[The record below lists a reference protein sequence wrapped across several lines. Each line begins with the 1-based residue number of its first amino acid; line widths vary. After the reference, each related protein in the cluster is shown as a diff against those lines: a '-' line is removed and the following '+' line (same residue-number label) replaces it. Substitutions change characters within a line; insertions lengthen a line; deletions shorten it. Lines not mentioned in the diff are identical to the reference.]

1 MPEAPAH
8 GLWFVLPNGAPMSN
22 DLYQQRLMSA
32 AEAVALI
39 PSGARVAMGL
49 GFSQPPTLLAALA
62 DRARAGAVEDVSLY
76 YLLSTAIAGQT
87 VLTDEL
93 MDRIRPVSL
102 FHSAIERGLEA
113 RARAAGRPNPVRF
126 IPTGFQQTPRVMRE
140 AGVDTLVCTVSP
152 MDDRGFFSFGTNTDY
167 SRPVSEHAHRIILEV
182 NPAMPRVFGD
192 CTVHVSRVT
201 ALVENATPLLEL
213 PVAEATPNDIA
224 IGGLI
229 AEMIEDGATLQMG
242 IGALPNAVCAALVD
256 RRDLGLHTEMLTPG
270 LARLM
275 QDGVITNARKTLH
288 PGKGVFSFCMG
299 TRATY
304 DFLDGNPDFEAW
316 PVDYVNDPAVI
327 ARNDRMIS
335 VNATLQVDLTGAC
348 CSEYLN
354 GRQFTASGGQ
364 LDFVRGAYAS
374 HGGRSIIACHSTAA
388 KGTVSRI
395 VARLDGPVTTPRND
409 VHIIVTEHG
418 RADLKGRSDAERARA
433 LIAIAAPAF
442 RDELERAARDT
453 GLLG

>member
-1 MPEAPAH
+1 
-8 GLWFVLPNGAPMSN
+8 MSN
-22 DLYQQRLMSA
+22 TLYAQRLMSA
-32 AEAVALI
+32 ADAVALI

-49 GFSQPPTLLAALA
+49 GFSQPPAILAALA
-62 DRARAGAVEDVSLY
+62 ARARAEQVDSVSLY
-76 YLLSTAIAGQT
+76 YLLSTGIAGQT
-87 VLTDEL
+87 VLQDEL
-93 MDRIRPVSL
+93 MGRIRPVSL

-113 RARAAGRPNPVRF
+113 RARAAGRPNPVAF
-126 IPTGFQQTPRVMRE
+126 IPTGFQQVPRMLRE
-140 AGVDTLVCTVSP
+140 AGVDTLICTVSP
-152 MDDRGFFSFGTNTDY
+152 MDDDGFFSFGTNTDY
-167 SRPVSEHAHRIILEV
+167 NKPVSEHAGRIILEV
-182 NPAMPRVFGD
+182 NPAMPRVFGE

-201 ALVENATPLLEL
+201 AVVENHTPLLEL
-213 PVAEATPNDIA
+213 PVAESMPNDIA

-229 AEMIEDGATLQMG
+229 AELIDDGSTLQMG
-242 IGALPNAVCAALVD
+242 IGALPNAVCAALHD

-275 QDGVITNARKTLH
+275 QHGVITNARKSVH

-304 DFLDGNPDFEAW
+304 DFLDGNRDFEAL

-335 VNATLQVDLTGAC
+335 VNATLQIDLTGAC

-374 HGGRSIIACHSTAA
+374 AGGRSIIACHSTAA

-395 VARLDGPVTTPRND
+395 VPRLDGPVTTPRND
-409 VHIIVTEHG
+409 AHIIVTEHG
-418 RADLKGRSDAERARA
+418 RAELKGKSDSQRARA
-433 LIAIAAPAF
+433 LIAIADPRF
-442 RDELERAARDT
+442 RDDLERAARLA
-453 GLLG
+453 GLLD

>member
-1 MPEAPAH
+1 
-8 GLWFVLPNGAPMSN
+8 MSN

-32 AEAVALI
+32 AEAAALI

-49 GFSQPPTLLAALA
+49 GFSQPPALLAALA
-62 DRARAGAVEDVSLY
+62 DRARAGQVDDVRLY
-76 YLLSTAIAGQT
+76 YLLSTGIAGQT
-87 VLTDEL
+87 VLADEL
-93 MDRIRPVSL
+93 MGRIRPMSL
-102 FHSAIERGLEA
+102 FHSALERGLEA
-113 RARAAGRPNPVRF
+113 QARAAGRPNPVTF
-126 IPTGFQQTPRVMRE
+126 IPTGFQQVPRLMRE

-152 MDDRGFFSFGTNTDY
+152 MDADGFFSFGINTDY
-167 SRPVSEHAHRIILEV
+167 NRPVSDHAGRIILEV

-192 CTVHVSRVT
+192 CTVHVSRV
-201 ALVENATPLLEL
+201 AAVVENQAPLPEL
-213 PVAEATPNDIA
+213 PVAPPAPNDIA

-229 AEMIEDGATLQMG
+229 ADMIDDGSTLQMG
-242 IGALPNAVCAALVD
+242 IGALPNAVCAALGG

-270 LARLM
+270 LVQLM

-304 DFLDGNPDFEAW
+304 DFLDGNRDMEAH

-327 ARNDRMIS
+327 ARNDRMVS

-348 CSEYLN
+348 CSEHLN

-374 HGGRSIIACHSTAA
+374 AGGRSIIACHSTAA
-388 KGTVSRI
+388 KGTVSRV
-395 VARLDGPVTTPRND
+395 VARLDGPVTVPRND
-409 VHIIVTEHG
+409 VHIVVTEHG
-418 RADLKGRSDAERARA
+418 RAELKGKSDAERARA
-433 LIAIAAPAF
+433 LVAIADPRF
-442 RDELERAARDT
+442 REALERSAREA
-453 GLLG
+453 GLLD

>member
-1 MPEAPAH
+1 
-8 GLWFVLPNGAPMSN
+8 MSN
-22 DLYQQRLMSA
+22 ALYAERLMSA
-32 AEAVALI
+32 EDAVALI

-49 GFSQPPTLLAALA
+49 GFSQPPAILAALA
-62 DRARAGAVEDVSLY
+62 ERAAAGRVDDVSLY
-76 YLLSTAIAGQT
+76 YLLSTSIAGQT
-87 VLTDEL
+87 VLKDEL
-93 MDRIRPVSL
+93 MGRIRPMSL

-113 RARAAGRPNPVRF
+113 RAHSAGRPNPVTF
-126 IPTGFQQTPRVMRE
+126 IPTGFQQVPRLMRE
-140 AGVDTLVCTVSP
+140 AGVDTLICTVSP
-152 MDDRGFFSFGTNTDY
+152 MDEAGFFSFGINTDY
-167 SRPVSEHAHRIILEV
+167 NKPVSEHAGRIILEV

-201 ALVENATPLLEL
+201 AVVENHTPLLEL
-213 PVAEATPNDIA
+213 PVAGATPNDIA

-229 AEMIEDGATLQMG
+229 AGMIEDGSTLQMG
-242 IGALPNAVCAALVD
+242 IGALPNAVCAALRD

-270 LARLM
+270 LVELM
-275 QDGVITNARKTLH
+275 QRGVITNARKTLH

-304 DFLDGNPDFEAW
+304 DFLDGNRDMEAW

-327 ARNDRMIS
+327 ARNDRMVS

-348 CSEYLN
+348 CSEHLN

-374 HGGRSIIACHSTAA
+374 AGGRSIIACHSTAA

-395 VARLDGPVTTPRND
+395 VPHLDGPVTVPRND
-409 VHIIVTEHG
+409 AHIIVTEHG
-418 RADLKGRSDAERARA
+418 RAELKGKSDAERARA
-433 LIAIAAPAF
+433 LIAIADPKF
-442 RDELERAARDT
+442 REDLERSARDA
-453 GLLG
+453 GLLD

>member
-1 MPEAPAH
+1 
-8 GLWFVLPNGAPMSN
+8 MSQT
-22 DLYQQRLMSA
+22 LYQQRLMSA
-32 AEAVALI
+32 ADAVALI

-49 GFSQPPTLLAALA
+49 GFSQPPAILAALA
-62 DRARAGAVEDVSLY
+62 ERARAGQVDDVSLY
-76 YLLSTAIAGQT
+76 YLLSTGIAGHT

-93 MDRIRPVSL
+93 MGRIRPFSL

-113 RARAAGRPNPVRF
+113 RARAAGRLNPVTF
-126 IPTGFQQTPRVMRE
+126 IPTGFQQAPRVLHE
-140 AGVDTLVCTVSP
+140 AGVDSLICTVSP
-152 MDDRGFFSFGTNTDY
+152 MDENGFFSFGSNTDY
-167 SRPVSEHAHRIILEV
+167 NKPVSEHAGRIILEV

-192 CTVHVSRVT
+192 CTVHVSRVM
-201 ALVENATPLLEL
+201 AVVENHTPLLEL
-213 PVAEATPNDIA
+213 PVAEPTPNDIA

-229 AEMIEDGATLQMG
+229 ADLIEDGSTLQMG
-242 IGALPNAVCAALVD
+242 IGALPNAVCAALHD

-270 LARLM
+270 LVELM
-275 QDGVITNARKTLH
+275 QAGVITNARKTLH

-304 DFLDGNPDFEAW
+304 DYLDGNRDFEAY

-327 ARNDRMIS
+327 ARNHRMIS

-348 CSEYLN
+348 CSEHLN

-374 HGGRSIIACHSTAA
+374 AGGRSIIACHSTAA

-395 VARLDGPVTTPRND
+395 VSRLDGPVTTPRND

-418 RADLKGRSDAERARA
+418 RAELKGKSDAERART
-433 LIAIAAPAF
+433 LIGIADPRF
-442 RDELERAARDT
+442 REDLERAARET
-453 GLLG
+453 GLL

>member
-1 MPEAPAH
+1 MEPVMPNA
-8 GLWFVLPNGAPMSN
+8 
-22 DLYQQRLMSA
+22 LYAQRLMSA
-32 AEAVALI
+32 AEAAALI
-39 PSGARVAMGL
+39 PSGARAAMGL
-49 GFSQPPTLLAALA
+49 GFSQPPALLAALA
-62 DRARAGAVEDVSLY
+62 DRARAGQVEDVSLY
-76 YLLSTAIAGQT
+76 YLLSTGIAGQT

-93 MDRIRPVSL
+93 MGRIRPMSL

-113 RARAAGRPNPVRF
+113 RARAAGRPNPVTF

-140 AGVDTLVCTVSP
+140 AGVDTLICTVSP
-152 MDDRGFFSFGTNTDY
+152 MDEDGFFSFGTNTDY
-167 SRPVSEHAHRIILEV
+167 NKPVSEHAGRIILEV

-201 ALVENATPLLEL
+201 AVVENATPLLEL
-213 PVAEATPNDIA
+213 PVAEPTPNDIA

-229 AEMIEDGATLQMG
+229 ADMIEDGSTLQMG
-242 IGALPNAVCAALVD
+242 IGALPNAVCAALRD

-304 DFLDGNPDFEAW
+304 DYLDGNRDFKAY

-327 ARNDRMIS
+327 ARNERMIS

-348 CSEYLN
+348 CSEHLN

-374 HGGRSIIACHSTAA
+374 EGGRSIIACHSTAA

-395 VARLDGPVTTPRND
+395 VARLDGPVTAPRND

-418 RADLKGRSDAERARA
+418 RAELKGRSDAQRARA
-433 LIAIAAPAF
+433 LIAIADPRF
-442 RDELERAARDT
+442 RDALERAAREA
-453 GLLG
+453 GLVD

>member
-1 MPEAPAH
+1 
-8 GLWFVLPNGAPMSN
+8 MSN
-22 DLYQQRLMSA
+22 ALYAQRLMSA
-32 AEAVALI
+32 DEAAALI

-49 GFSQPPTLLAALA
+49 GFSQPPALLAALA
-62 DRARAGAVEDVSLY
+62 DRACAGQVDDVSLY
-76 YLLSTAIAGQT
+76 YLLSTGIAGGT
-87 VLTDEL
+87 VLTDAL
-93 MDRIRPVSL
+93 MGRIRPVSL
-102 FHSAIERGLEA
+102 FHSAIERELEA
-113 RARAAGRPNPVRF
+113 RARAAGRPNPVTF
-126 IPTGFQQTPRVMRE
+126 IPTGFQAAPRVLRE
-140 AGVDTLVCTVSP
+140 AGVDTLICTVSP
-152 MDDRGFFSFGTNTDY
+152 MDEDGFFSFGTNTDY
-167 SRPVSEHAHRIILEV
+167 NKPVSDHAGRIILEV

-201 ALVENATPLLEL
+201 AVVENHTALLEL
-213 PVAEATPNDIA
+213 PVAEPTANDLA
-224 IGGLI
+224 IGALI
-229 AEMIEDGATLQMG
+229 AEMIDDGSTLQMG
-242 IGALPNAVCAALVD
+242 IGALPNAVCAALRD

-270 LARLM
+270 LAQLM

-299 TRATY
+299 THATY
-304 DFLDGNPDFEAW
+304 DYLNGNRDFEAR

-348 CSEYLN
+348 CSEHLN

-364 LDFVRGAYAS
+364 LDFVRGAWAS
-374 HGGRSIIACHSTAA
+374 AGGKSIIACHSTAA
-388 KGTVSRI
+388 KGTVSRL

-418 RADLKGRSDAERARA
+418 RAELKGKSDAERARA
-433 LIAIAAPAF
+433 LIAIADPRF
-442 RDELERAARDT
+442 RDELERAAGEM

>member
-1 MPEAPAH
+1 MPNALFA
-8 GLWFVLPNGAPMSN
+8 
-22 DLYQQRLMSA
+22 QRLMSA
-32 AEAVALI
+32 TEAAALI
-39 PSGARVAMGL
+39 PSGAKIAMGL
-49 GFSQPPTLLAALA
+49 GFSQPPALLGALA
-62 DRARAGAVEDVSLY
+62 DRARAGKIDDVSLY
-76 YLLSTAIAGQT
+76 YLLSTGIAGQT
-87 VLTDEL
+87 VLKDEL
-93 MDRIRPVSL
+93 MGHIRPMSL

-113 RARAAGRPNPVRF
+113 RARAAGRPNPVTF
-126 IPTGFQQTPRVMRE
+126 IPTSFQQVPRLMRE
-140 AGVDTLVCTVSP
+140 AGVDTLICTVSP
-152 MDDRGFFSFGTNTDY
+152 MNEEGFFSFGINTDY
-167 SRPVSEHAHRIILEV
+167 NKPVSEHAGRIILEV

-201 ALVENATPLLEL
+201 AVVENHTPLLEL
-213 PVAEATPNDIA
+213 PVIEPAPNDLA
-224 IGGLI
+224 IGALI
-229 AEMIEDGATLQMG
+229 ADLIKDGSTLQMG
-242 IGALPNAVCAALVD
+242 IGALPNAVCAALRD

-270 LARLM
+270 LAQLM

-304 DFLDGNPDFEAW
+304 DFLDGNRDFEAF

-327 ARNDRMIS
+327 ARNDGMIS

-348 CSEYLN
+348 CSEHLN

-374 HGGRSIIACHSTAA
+374 AGGRSIIACHSTAA

-395 VARLDGPVTTPRND
+395 VHRLDGPVTVPRND

-418 RADLKGRSDAERARA
+418 RAELNGKSDPERAHA
-433 LIAIAAPAF
+433 LIAIADPKF
-442 RDELERAARDT
+442 RDDLERSARDA
-453 GLLG
+453 GLL

>member
-1 MPEAPAH
+1 MENAMPNA
-8 GLWFVLPNGAPMSN
+8 
-22 DLYQQRLMSA
+22 LYARRLMSA
-32 AEAVALI
+32 AQAAALI
-39 PSGARVAMGL
+39 PAGARVAMGL
-49 GFSQPPTLLAALA
+49 GFSQPPAILGALA
-62 DRARAGAVEDVSLY
+62 ERARGGQVDDVSLY

-87 VLTDEL
+87 VLKDEL
-93 MDRIRPVSL
+93 MGRIRPVSL

-113 RARAAGRPNPVRF
+113 RARDAGLSNPVTF

-140 AGVDTLVCTVSP
+140 AGVDTLICTVSP
-152 MDDRGFFSFGTNTDY
+152 MDAEGFFSFGINTDY
-167 SRPVSEHAHRIILEV
+167 NKPVSEHAGRIILEV

-192 CTVHVSRVT
+192 CSVHVSRVT
-201 ALVENATPLLEL
+201 AVVENHTPLLEL
-213 PVAEATPNDIA
+213 PVAQATPNDIA

-229 AEMIEDGATLQMG
+229 ADMIEDASTLQMG
-242 IGALPNAVCAALVD
+242 IGALPNAVCAALRD

-270 LARLM
+270 LAQLM

-304 DFLDGNPDFEAW
+304 DFLDGNRDFEAW

-374 HGGRSIIACHSTAA
+374 AGGRSIIACHSTAA

-395 VARLDGPVTTPRND
+395 VPRLDGPVTAPRND

-418 RADLKGRSDAERARA
+418 RAELKGRSDAERARA
-433 LIAIAAPAF
+433 LIAIADPRF
-442 RDELERAARDT
+442 RDDLERAARDA
-453 GLLG
+453 GLLI

>member
-1 MPEAPAH
+1 
-8 GLWFVLPNGAPMSN
+8 MSN

-32 AEAVALI
+32 AEAAALI
-39 PSGARVAMGL
+39 PTGARVAMGL
-49 GFSQPPTLLAALA
+49 GFSQPPAILAALA
-62 DRARAGAVEDVSLY
+62 DRARAQQVDDVSLY
-76 YLLSTAIAGQT
+76 YLLSTGIAGQT
-87 VLTDEL
+87 VLVDDL
-93 MDRIRPVSL
+93 MGRIRPMSL

-113 RARAAGRPNPVRF
+113 RARAAGRPNPVTF

-140 AGVDTLVCTVSP
+140 AGVDTLICTVSP
-152 MDDRGFFSFGTNTDY
+152 MDEDGFFSFGTNTDY
-167 SRPVSEHAHRIILEV
+167 SKPVSDHAGRILLEV
-182 NPAMPRVFGD
+182 NPAMPRVHGN
-192 CTVHVSRVT
+192 CTVHVSRVM
-201 ALVENATPLLEL
+201 AVVETHTPLLEL
-213 PVAEATPNDIA
+213 PVAEPTPNDIA

-229 AEMIEDGATLQMG
+229 ADMIEDGSTLQMG
-242 IGALPNAVCAALVD
+242 IGALPNAVCAALRD

-304 DFLDGNPDFEAW
+304 DYLDGNPDFAAY
-316 PVDYVNDPAVI
+316 PIDYVNDPAVI

-348 CSEYLN
+348 CSEHLN

-374 HGGRSIIACHSTAA
+374 AGGRSIIACHSTAA

-395 VARLDGPVTTPRND
+395 VARLDGPVTAPRND

-418 RADLKGRSDAERARA
+418 RAELKGKSDAERARA
-433 LIAIAAPAF
+433 LIAIADPRF
-442 RDELERAARDT
+442 RHELERSAREA
-453 GLLG
+453 GLLD

>member
-1 MPEAPAH
+1 MPQKPGR
-8 GLWFVLPNGAPMSN
+8 GLWSVTPNGDPMSQT
-22 DLYQQRLMSA
+22 LYQQRLMSA

-39 PSGARVAMGL
+39 PSSARVAMGL
-49 GFSQPPTLLAALA
+49 GFSQPPAILAALA
-62 DRARAGAVEDVSLY
+62 DRARAGQVTDVGLY
-76 YLLSTAIAGQT
+76 YLLSTGIAGQT
-87 VLTDEL
+87 VLKDEL
-93 MDRIRPVSL
+93 MGRIRPMSL

-113 RARAAGRPNPVRF
+113 RARAAGRPNPVTF
-126 IPTGFQQTPRVMRE
+126 IPTGFQQVPRLLRE
-140 AGVDTLVCTVSP
+140 AGVDTLICTVSP
-152 MDDRGFFSFGTNTDY
+152 MDEDGCFSFGINTDY
-167 SRPVSEHAHRIILEV
+167 NRPVSDHAGRIILEV

-192 CTVHVSRVT
+192 CTIHVSRVT
-201 ALVENATPLLEL
+201 AVVENHTPLLEL
-213 PVAEATPNDIA
+213 PVTEPAPNDLA

-229 AEMIEDGATLQMG
+229 ADMIEDGSTLQMG
-242 IGALPNAVCAALVD
+242 IGALPNAVCAALHD

-270 LARLM
+270 LVELM
-275 QDGVITNARKTLH
+275 LAGVITNARKTLH

-304 DFLDGNPDFEAW
+304 DFLDGNRDMEAW

-348 CSEYLN
+348 CSEHLN

-374 HGGRSIIACHSTAA
+374 AGGWSIIACHSTAE

-395 VARLDGPVTTPRND
+395 VPRLDGPVTVPRND
-409 VHIIVTEHG
+409 VHIVVTEHG
-418 RADLKGRSDAERARA
+418 RAELKGRSNAERARA
-433 LIAIAAPAF
+433 LIAIADPRF
-442 RDELERAARDT
+442 REELERGARET
-453 GLLG
+453 GLL

>member
-1 MPEAPAH
+1 
-8 GLWFVLPNGAPMSN
+8 MSN
-22 DLYQQRLMSA
+22 DSYQQRLMSA

-49 GFSQPPTLLAALA
+49 GVSQPPAILAALA
-62 DRARAGAVEDVSLY
+62 DRARAGQVDAVSLY
-76 YLLSTAIAGQT
+76 YLLSTGIAGQT

-93 MDRIRPVSL
+93 MGRIRPMSL

-113 RARAAGRPNPVRF
+113 RARAAGRPNPVTF

-140 AGVDTLVCTVSP
+140 AGVDTLICTVSP
-152 MDDRGFFSFGTNTDY
+152 MDGDGFFSFGTNTDY
-167 SRPVSEHAHRIILEV
+167 NKPVSDHAGRIILEV
-182 NPAMPRVFGD
+182 NPAMPRVHGN

-201 ALVENATPLLEL
+201 AVVENATPLLEL
-213 PVAEATPNDIA
+213 PTAAATPNDAA

-229 AEMIEDGATLQMG
+229 AELIEDGATLQMG
-242 IGALPNAVCAALVD
+242 IGALPNAVCAALKD

-270 LARLM
+270 LAQLM

-304 DFLDGNPDFEAW
+304 DFLDGNADFEAY
-316 PVDYVNDPAVI
+316 PVDYVNDPEVI
-327 ARNDRMIS
+327 ARNAKMVS

-348 CSEYLN
+348 CSEHLN

-364 LDFVRGAYAS
+364 LDFVRGAYDS
-374 HGGRSIIACHSTAA
+374 EGGRSIIACHSTAA
-388 KGTVSRI
+388 KGTASRI

-418 RADLKGRSDAERARA
+418 RAELKGKSDAERARA
-433 LIAIAAPAF
+433 LIGIADPAF
-442 RDELERAARDT
+442 REDLERAAAEM